1 MPLRILEV
9 LSLNILCYGDSNTY
23 GLTTDWKGRLPRS
36 VRWPGRL
43 QMLLGEEHWVV
54 EDGLIG
60 RTCAIPDHHRYGR
73 SAMDFLPVAL
83 ECHAPLDYLILA
95 FGTND
100 CKAEKVRTVQEAA
113 QGMEDLVRLAQRLAP
128 HTRILIVAAAPLRAQ
143 VLTVDPD
150 FDALSVEISAQLWRE
165 YQKIAERYGCLFLNA
180 GDAAMTSDADG
191 EHLDEQ
197 GHAALAEA
205 VARILTEDMKGRT

>member
-1 MPLRILEV
+1 M
-9 LSLNILCYGDSNTY
+9 NILCYGDSNTY

-113 QGMEDLVRLAQRLAP
+113 QGMENLVRLAQRLAP
-128 HTRILIVAAAPLRAQ
+128 DTRILIVAAAPLRAQ

>member
-1 MPLRILEV
+1 M
-9 LSLNILCYGDSNTY
+9 NILCYGDSNTY

-36 VRWPGRL
+36 ARWPGRL

-60 RTCAIPDHHRYGR
+60 RTCAIPDRHRYGR
-73 SAMDFLPVAL
+73 SPMDFLPVAL

-113 QGMEDLVRLAQRLAP
+113 QGMENLVRLAQRLAP
-128 HTRILIVAAAPLRAQ
+128 DTRILIVAAAPLRAQ

>member
-9 LSLNILCYGDSNTY
+9 LTVNILCYGDSNTY
-23 GLTTDWKGRLPRS
+23 GLTTDWKGRLPRD

-43 QMLLGEEHWVV
+43 QLLLGAEHCVV
-54 EDGLIG
+54 EDGLVG
-60 RTCAIPDHHRYGR
+60 RTCAIPDRHRYGR

-100 CKAEKVRTVQEAA
+100 CKAEKVRTLEEAA
-113 QGMEDLVRLAQRLAP
+113 RGMEELVLLAQRRAP
-128 HTRILIVAAAPLRAQ
+128 QTRILIVASAPLQ
-143 VLTVDPD
+143 NCVLQADPD
-150 FDALSVEISAQLWRE
+150 FDALSVEISAQLWTE

-180 GDAAMTSDADG
+180 GDAAAASDVDG

-205 VARILTEDMKGRT
+205 VAQVLMEDMKGRT

>member
-113 QGMEDLVRLAQRLAP
+113 QGMENLVRLAQRLAP
-128 HTRILIVAAAPLRAQ
+128 DTRILIVAAAPLRAQ

>member
-1 MPLRILEV
+1 M
-9 LSLNILCYGDSNTY
+9 NILCYGDSNTY
-23 GLTTDWKGRLPRS
+23 GLTTDWKGRLPRD

-43 QMLLGEEHWVV
+43 QILLGDAHYVV
-54 EDGLIG
+54 DDGLIG
-60 RTCAIPDHHRYGR
+60 RTCAIPDKHRYGR

-83 ECHAPLDYLILA
+83 EVHAPLDYLVLA

-113 QGMEDLVRLAQRLAP
+113 QGMEELVLRAQRLAP
-128 HTRILIVAAAPLRAQ
+128 NTRILIVAAAPLREC
-143 VLTVDPD
+143 VLAVDPD
-150 FDALSVEISAQLWRE
+150 FDALSVEISVQLWKE

-180 GDAAMTSDADG
+180 GAVTQTSDVDG

-197 GHAALAEA
+197 GHAALAGEMA
-205 VARILTEDMKGRT
+205 KILLEDMKGRT

>member
-1 MPLRILEV
+1 M
-9 LSLNILCYGDSNTY
+9 NILCYGDSNTY
-23 GLTTDWKGRLPRS
+23 GFTTDWKGRLPRE

-43 QMLLGEEHWVV
+43 QMLLGEAHYVV
-54 EDGLIG
+54 DDGLIG
-60 RTCAIPDHHRYGR
+60 RTCAIPDKHRYGR

-113 QGMEDLVRLAQRLAP
+113 QGMEELVLLAQRMAP
-128 HTRILIVAAAPLRAQ
+128 NTRILVVAAAPLREC
-143 VLTVDPD
+143 VLAVDPD
-150 FDALSVEISAQLWRE
+150 FDALSVEISAQLWKE
-165 YQKIAERYGCLFLNA
+165 YQKIAERHGCLFLNA
-180 GDAAMTSDADG
+180 GAVTRTSDVDG

-205 VARILTEDMKGRT
+205 VAGILLEDMKGRT

>member
-1 MPLRILEV
+1 M
-9 LSLNILCYGDSNTY
+9 NILCYGDSNTY
-23 GLTTDWKGRLPRS
+23 GLTTDWKGRLPRD

-43 QMLLGEEHWVV
+43 QLLLGNDHLVV
-54 EDGLIG
+54 EDGLVG
-60 RTCAIPDHHRYGR
+60 RTCAIPDRHRYGR

-100 CKAEKVRTVQEAA
+100 CKAEKVRTLQEAA
-113 QGMEDLVRLAQRLAP
+113 RGMEELVLLAQRRAP
-128 HTRILIVAAAPLRAQ
+128 HTRILIVASAPLREC
-143 VLTVDPD
+143 VLQADPD
-150 FDALSVEISAQLWRE
+150 FDALSVEISAQLWTE
-165 YQKIAERYGCLFLNA
+165 YQKIAARYGCLFLNA
-180 GDAAMTSDADG
+180 GDAAVTSDVDG

-205 VARILTEDMKGRT
+205 VAEILLEDMKGRT

>member
-1 MPLRILEV
+1 M
-9 LSLNILCYGDSNTY
+9 NILCYGDSNTY

-36 VRWPGRL
+36 ARWPGRL

-60 RTCAIPDHHRYGR
+60 RTCAIPDRHRYGR

-113 QGMEDLVRLAQRLAP
+113 QGMENLVRLAQRLAP
-128 HTRILIVAAAPLRAQ
+128 DTRILIVAAAPLRAQ

>member
-1 MPLRILEV
+1 M
-9 LSLNILCYGDSNTY
+9 NILCYGDSNTY
-23 GLTTDWKGRLPRS
+23 GLTTDWKGRLPRD

-43 QMLLGEEHWVV
+43 QILLGAEHCVV
-54 EDGLIG
+54 EDGLVG
-60 RTCAIPDHHRYGR
+60 RTCAIPDRHRYGR

-100 CKAEKVRTVQEAA
+100 CKAEKVRTLQEAA
-113 QGMEDLVRLAQRLAP
+113 RGMEELVLLAQRRAP
-128 HTRILIVAAAPLRAQ
+128 QTRILIVASAPLREQ
-143 VLTVDPD
+143 VLNIDPD

-165 YQKIAERYGCLFLNA
+165 YQKIAARYGCLFLNA
-180 GDAAMTSDADG
+180 GDAAATSDVDG

-205 VARILTEDMKGRT
+205 VAQVLMEDMKGRT

>member
-1 MPLRILEV
+1 M
-9 LSLNILCYGDSNTY
+9 NILCYGDSNTY
-23 GLTTDWKGRLPRS
+23 GLTTDWNGRLPRD

-43 QMLLGEEHWVV
+43 QILLGDAHYVV
-54 EDGLIG
+54 DDGLIG
-60 RTCAIPDHHRYGR
+60 RTCAIPDKHRYGR

-100 CKAEKVRTVQEAA
+100 CKAEKVRTVQAAA
-113 QGMEDLVRLAQRLAP
+113 QGMEDLVLLAQRMAP
-128 HTRILIVAAAPLRAQ
+128 NTRILVVAAAP
-143 VLTVDPD
+143 
-150 FDALSVEISAQLWRE
+150 VEISAQLWKE
-165 YQKIAERYGCLFLNA
+165 YQKIAERHGCLFLNA
-180 GDAAMTSDADG
+180 GVVTQTSDVDG

-205 VARILTEDMKGRT
+205 VAGILLEDMKGRT

>member
-1 MPLRILEV
+1 MPLRIPEV
-9 LSLNILCYGDSNTY
+9 FSVNILCYGDSNTY
-23 GLTTDWKGRLPRS
+23 GLTTDWKGRLPRD

-43 QMLLGEEHWVV
+43 QKLLGDEHYIM

-60 RTCAIPDHHRYGR
+60 RTCAIPDKHRYGR

-100 CKAEKVRTVQEAA
+100 CKAEKVRTVQAAA
-113 QGMEDLVRLAQRLAP
+113 QGMEDLVLLAQRLAP
-128 HTRILIVAAAPLRAQ
+128 NTRILVVAAAPLREC
-143 VLTVDPD
+143 VLDVDPD
-150 FDALSVEISAQLWRE
+150 FDALSLEISAQLWKE
-165 YQKIAERYGCLFLNA
+165 YQKIAERHGCLFLNA
-180 GDAAMTSDADG
+180 GDVASTSDADG

-205 VARILTEDMKGRT
+205 VAGILLENMKGRT

>member
-9 LSLNILCYGDSNTY
+9 YSVNILCYGDSNTY
-23 GLTTDWKGRLPRS
+23 GLTTDWKGRLPRD

-43 QMLLGEEHWVV
+43 QMLLGADHYVL

-60 RTCAIPDHHRYGR
+60 RTCSIPDKHRYGR

-83 ECHAPLDYLILA
+83 EVHAPLDYLILA

-113 QGMEDLVRLAQRLAP
+113 QGMEELVLLAQRLAP
-128 HTRILIVAAAPLRAQ
+128 HTRILIVAAAPLR
-143 VLTVDPD
+143 
-150 FDALSVEISAQLWRE
+150 
-165 YQKIAERYGCLFLNA
+165 GLFLNA
-180 GDAAMTSDADG
+180 GEVTQTSDVDG

-205 VARILTEDMKGRT
+205 VAGILLEDMKGRT

>member
-1 MPLRILEV
+1 M
-9 LSLNILCYGDSNTY
+9 NILCYGDSNTY

-36 VRWPGRL
+36 ARWPGRL

-60 RTCAIPDHHRYGR
+60 RTCAIPDRHRYGR

-83 ECHAPLDYLILA
+83 ECHAPRDYLILA

-113 QGMEDLVRLAQRLAP
+113 QGMENLVRLAQRLAP
-128 HTRILIVAAAPLRAQ
+128 DTRILIVAAAPLRAQ